1 MNRGAAVAAA
11 LLEPVRRKEIVSVYT
26 AAVIQGVALVTF
38 PAASVVFTSA
48 ADYGLTNQEYGGI
61 FVPQAI
67 MAIISSLLG
76 AGLSRRIG
84 AKQVYLLGL
93 YANLLAM
100 ALLVCS
106 RFVMHEEA
114 LAYLVL
120 LAATASLGAGF
131 GFTVPALNTFA
142 AAFYPYQVE
151 KAVLGLNA
159 LLGLGTALAPVFV
172 LLFVGIGMWWGMPI
186 SVALASLLL
195 VLFSAGL
202 PFQTTRQPLEAQGP
216 PGKPKLP
223 ARFWLFAAF
232 ALLYGICETMNGN
245 WASVYMAKQLGAG
258 AALASLALTVFWSAV
273 TAGRVLF
280 ATLDKWLPAG
290 ATFRI
295 LPIVVTS
302 AFVATAGLQ
311 SAHPLLGIAA
321 FAVAGLGCSAL
332 LPLVISLGQEELTSV
347 AASVAGGLICAYQ
360 VGYGIAAF
368 GVGPLQSRAGLH
380 FDTIYGATAAV
391 AVAMTMLSFALVRHR
406 RRA

>member
-11 LLEPVRRKEIVSVYT
+11 LTEPVRRKEIVSVYT

-48 ADYGLTNQEYGGI
+48 ADYGLTNQQYGGI

-84 AKQVYLLGL
+84 AKHVYLLGL
-93 YANLLAM
+93 NANLLAM

-114 LAYLVL
+114 LAYLAL

-142 AAFYPYQVE
+142 AAFFPYKVE

-172 LLFVGIGMWWGMPI
+172 LLFVGMGMWWGMPI

-195 VLFSAGL
+195 ALFSARL
-202 PFQTTRQPLEAQGP
+202 PFTSDTATGRSRRTTRQAASCRRGFGCSQRL
-216 PGKPKLP
+216 
-223 ARFWLFAAF
+223 RCCMAF
-232 ALLYGICETMNGN
+232 A
-245 WASVYMAKQLGAG
+245 KQ
-258 AALASLALTVFWSAV
+258 
-273 TAGRVLF
+273 
-280 ATLDKWLPAG
+280 
-290 ATFRI
+290 
-295 LPIVVTS
+295 
-302 AFVATAGLQ
+302 
-311 SAHPLLGIAA
+311 
-321 FAVAGLGCSAL
+321 
-332 LPLVISLGQEELTSV
+332 
-347 AASVAGGLICAYQ
+347 
-360 VGYGIAAF
+360 
-368 GVGPLQSRAGLH
+368 
-380 FDTIYGATAAV
+380 
-391 AVAMTMLSFALVRHR
+391 
-406 RRA
+406 

>member
-11 LLEPVRRKEIVSVYT
+11 LTEPVRRKEIVSVYT

-38 PAASVVFTSA
+38 PAASVVFMSA
-48 ADYGLTNQEYGGI
+48 ADYGLTSQEYGGI

-67 MAIISSLLG
+67 MAIVSSLLG

-93 YANLLAM
+93 QANLLAM

-106 RFVMHEEA
+106 RFVMHLEA
-114 LAYLVL
+114 PAYVVL

-142 AAFYPYQVE
+142 AAFFPYKVE

-159 LLGLGTALAPVFV
+159 LLGLGTVLAPVFV
-172 LLFVGIGMWWGMPI
+172 LLFVGMGMWWGMPI
-186 SVALASLLL
+186 IVALASLLL

-202 PFQTTRQPLEAQGP
+202 PFQTAQPDEAQGP

-245 WASVYMAKQLGAG
+245 WASVYMTKQLAAG
-258 AALASLALTVFWSAV
+258 AALASLALTVFWAAV

-280 ATLDKWLPAG
+280 AALDKWLPAG
-290 ATFRI
+290 AIFRI
-295 LPIVVTS
+295 LPFVITS
-302 AFVATAGLQ
+302 VFVATAYLQ

-321 FAVAGLGCSAL
+321 FAAAGLGCSAL

-368 GVGPLQSRAGLH
+368 GVGPLLSRAGLH
-380 FDTIYGATAAV
+380 LNTIYGDTAAV
-391 AVAMTMLSFALVRHR
+391 ALAMAILSFALVRR
-406 RRA
+406 RRQA